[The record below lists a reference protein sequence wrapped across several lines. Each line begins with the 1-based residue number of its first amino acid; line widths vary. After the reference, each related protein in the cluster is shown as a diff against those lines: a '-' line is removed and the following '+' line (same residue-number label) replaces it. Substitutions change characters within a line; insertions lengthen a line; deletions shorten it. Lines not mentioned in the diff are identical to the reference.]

1 MLRVLSQKIRIEANN
16 KFKTYCRKAF
26 GCSRLAY
33 NWGLAEYK
41 KELKKYR
48 KAMSLYRKE
57 MKQYNESPLQFSE
70 FPVKPKLPTVLDL
83 KKRFNSIKA
92 KDFPYMYEVTKY
104 ASQ

>member
-92 KDFPYMYEVTKY
+92 KDFPYMYEVT
-104 ASQ
+104 